1 MRKNT
6 FSFNLFLASF
16 LTFFGVSVIQ
26 VNAQEPDFLND
37 DAATSEYDKSA
48 EYLIPDSPFTE
59 DEKGEKKNKEVD
71 NKEKQSDT
79 KEAENLKLA
88 VKTEEK
94 VEEKPLYN
102 PAEVT
107 TNRVDQDNP
116 LSFNFLYYIIHKFKF
131 ADVVDE

>member
-16 LTFFGVSVIQ
+16 LTFTGASFIQ
-26 VNAQEPDFLND
+26 VNAQELDFLND
-37 DAATSEYDKSA
+37 DASTSEYDKSA

-59 DEKGEKKNKEVD
+59 DEKGEKKIKEVTSKD
-71 NKEKQSDT
+71 KQPSTT
-79 KEAENLKLA
+79 KTENLKAA

-94 VEEKPLYN
+94 VEDVPLYN
-102 PAEVT
+102 PAEPT
-107 TNRVDQDNP
+107 TNPVDQDNP